1 MSPSKSTKLNKEI
14 PEKIDSQ
21 EVKPPRFKIYQ
32 NIIPGPN
39 PPERIYAIIEIP
51 KGSQNKYELSKNT
64 NLLLLNRVLHSS
76 VIYPQDYG
84 FIPGTLADDDDP
96 LDVLVLISHP
106 TYPRTLVEC
115 KPIGV
120 LVMEDEKGIDY
131 KILAVAME
139 DPSYNSG
146 YDDVIQLPHHCLD
159 EIKEFFR
166 TYKNLENPKYS
177 AVKEWRGREYA
188 YNVIEESIKM
198 FKKKYGD
205 IAKIDPVAE
214 VDLDT

>member
-1 MSPSKSTKLNKEI
+1 
-14 PEKIDSQ
+14 
-21 EVKPPRFKIYQ
+21 
-32 NIIPGPN
+32 
-39 PPERIYAIIEIP
+39 
-51 KGSQNKYELSKNT
+51 
-64 NLLLLNRVLHSS
+64 

-96 LDVLVLISHP
+96 LDILVLISHP

-131 KILAVAME
+131 KVLAVAVD
-139 DPSYNSG
+139 DPSYNTG
-146 YDDVIQLPHHCLD
+146 YDDVVQLPHHCLD

-177 AVKEWRGREYA
+177 AVKEWRGRDYA
-188 YNVIEESIKM
+188 YKVIEESIDA
-198 FKKKYGD
+198 FKRKYGD
-205 IAKIDPVAE
+205 IAKIDPIADPD
-214 VDLDT
+214 VDS